1 MVKNKILPAVLSQTI
16 LIVLAIFALLL
27 LTAIRP
33 GIAFAANSSQFNQ
46 AINAGSLATDIKDA
60 SRVTVASPSV
70 TMSAVSFPFICLTGG
85 SAPTGSF
92 GTNTQRIY
100 VENPGAANNGW
111 TLTLAATG
119 GPTTLWQNTGSTQ
132 NYDFNDP
139 TTSGCADSGDADS
152 RPGQLSVDP
161 SVSTLTTDCTSC
173 TTSNITK
180 GSSSAYEQAV
190 TDSITLLNAAAASDD
205 YGRWYLTGVS
215 MSQTIPAEQ
224 TADSYT
230 INLTLTVTAS

>member
-1 MVKNKILPAVLSQTI
+1 MLKNKTLLALHPYV
-16 LIVLAIFALLL
+16 LIVLAVLVLLL
-27 LTAIRP
+27 STIIHSRTVS
-33 GIAFAANSSQFNQ
+33 AASSSQFNQ

-70 TMSAVSFPFICLTGG
+70 SLSAVTFPFTCLTGG
-85 SAPTGSF
+85 SAPTGTF

-111 TLTLAATG
+111 TLTLAATS
-119 GPTTLWQNTGSTQ
+119 GPTTLWQNGGSTQ

-139 TTSGCADSGDADS
+139 TTSGCADGGDADS

-173 TTSNITK
+173 VTTNITK
-180 GSSSAYEQAV
+180 GSASAYSQAV

-205 YGRWYLTGVS
+205 YGRWYLTGVN

-224 TADSYT
+224 PADSYN
-230 INLTLTVTAS
+230 ISLTLTVTAS